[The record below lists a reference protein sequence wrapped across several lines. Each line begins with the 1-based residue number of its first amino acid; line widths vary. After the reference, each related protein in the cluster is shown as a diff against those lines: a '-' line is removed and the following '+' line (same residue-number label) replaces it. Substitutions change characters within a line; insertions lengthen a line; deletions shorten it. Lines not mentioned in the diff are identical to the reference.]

1 MKNIY
6 AVLDIGSATVK
17 LLVGEVVSANINVLF
32 AKKITSHG
40 IRKGQIENM
49 PVVVSEIKQLID
61 EASKSLGAM
70 ISKVALCIPS
80 FHAHIYQNDGITKV
94 NSPLDQITSEDIVR
108 ALKLSKRFALKEDEE
123 IISVIPAMFYLDTKS
138 MKDIPIGEKSA
149 SLKVESLVI
158 TSRKKLLYGYINAVE
173 KAGVEVLDITIN
185 AYACAKEAFDDVYL
199 QEGAILIDVGYRNST
214 IAFFEDGYLKYI
226 AQAHVG
232 GYDLTRKIATS
243 WQIPMDKAELYKV
256 KYGTCDLRIGDED
269 VIHTT
274 SQNDVE
280 KHFTQKDLAHV
291 LSEGVQEIMEVIKT
305 KIEVINDGR
314 SYETVIVGGGGE
326 LPAIDEVATQVLNS
340 AVRTYRP
347 DTIGARDMSFVSC
360 LGMMYY
366 LNDRLKIF
374 GQIDSSLVL
383 PDISNT
389 MSIRFKGLT
398 KTKTAYSSDTKKK
411 GKLTKVIENLFS
423 EED

>member
-80 FHAHIYQNDGITKV
+80 FHAHIYQSDGITKV

-123 IISVIPAMFYLDTKS
+123 VISVIPAMFYLDTKS

-158 TSRKKLLYGYINAVE
+158 TSRKKLLYDYVNAVE

-185 AYACAKEAFDDVYL
+185 AYACAKEAFDAVYL
-199 QEGAILIDVGYRNST
+199 QEGAILIDIGYRNST
-214 IAFFEDGYLKYI
+214 VAFFEDGYLKYI

-256 KYGTCDLRIGDED
+256 KYGTCDLHIGDED

-274 SQNDVE
+274 SQNDIE
-280 KHFTQKDLAHV
+280 KHFTQKDLAQV

-314 SYETVIVGGGGE
+314 S
-326 LPAIDEVATQVLNS
+326 LNS

-398 KTKTAYSSDTKKK
+398 KTKTAYSSDAKKK